1 MATCRSLIAFLTPN
15 GLRMLS
21 LNNCYHDTYTLSVIG
36 AIAYCLSYCHYL
48 TTTFL
53 HSVVVVSSFKCPWF
67 FRHSGCFEQ
76 LRDLHFVASVV
87 GGVLT
92 LCGAIGATFWTKRL
106 ERVSDKTNLA
116 SAFIGE
122 LMALKTVVERRQ
134 YVTNLKQCIKWVEDN
149 KQCYPFYFTVKED
162 FFAVYLQ
169 NTAKIGL
176 LPAPIPEKISIIYGL
191 IFSIIEDVNDLRPN
205 YDHWATKNDYQ
216 FLLFRYQ
223 GMIDLGETLLT
234 NIDHLI
240 PELRRIS
247 DEVDFFD

>member
-1 MATCRSLIAFLTPN
+1 
-15 GLRMLS
+15 LS
-21 LNNCYHDTYTLSVIG
+21 NFWDS
-36 AIAYCLSYCHYL
+36 
-48 TTTFL
+48 
-53 HSVVVVSSFKCPWF
+53 
-67 FRHSGCFEQ
+67 
-76 LRDLHFVASVV
+76 HFVASVV

-106 ERVSDKTNLA
+106 EQASDKKNLA

-122 LMALKTVVERRQ
+122 LMALKTVVEGRQ
-134 YVTNLKQCIKWVEDN
+134 YVTNVKECIKWVDDN
-149 KQCYPFYFTVKED
+149 KQCHPFYFTVKED

-191 IFSIIEDVNDLRPN
+191 IFSIIEDVNDLRAN
-205 YDHWATKNDYQ
+205 YDHYASKNDYP
-216 FLLFRYQ
+216 FLLFRYR
-223 GMIDLGETLLT
+223 GMLNFGEKLLT
-234 NIDHLI
+234 DIDQLI